1 MVAIKEIPLIE
12 IEIMDVKAET
22 EKEIKFMSIFNNNQY
37 SVKLHDKYE
46 QNKTIYIVMDLCDGD
61 LSEYVNNSKNGLS
74 IYEIKVIF
82 KQLNSILYEMRKKDM
97 IHNDLK
103 IENLL
108 IKFRND
114 SKEFELKLTDYGLAK
129 LISTTKNLSDNEWGL
144 TPFTNDDAEI
154 VYTVEKADLLV
165 LGVDIYRML
174 FKGIAQSIEEY
185 LNNIDRNVKDED
197 LKDLMKKMIVLDAH
211 QRIDWDDYFKHPFFK
226 IEKIDFE
233 KIENIVK
240 N

>member
-1 MVAIKEIPLIE
+1 
-12 IEIMDVKAET
+12 
-22 EKEIKFMSIFNNNQY
+22 
-37 SVKLHDKYE
+37 
-46 QNKTIYIVMDLCDGD
+46 
-61 LSEYVNNSKNGLS
+61 
-74 IYEIKVIF
+74 
-82 KQLNSILYEMRKKDM
+82 MRKKDM